1 MVETKINGWKSR
13 EAARAQMPPMD
24 QLFFGFDCFLQE
36 VCGILNF
43 YEEEIA
49 PTPKSF
55 FNRISSPPKKKLEGR
70 RTTKRQVR
78 DSWHGRPHIG
88 ANGVS

>member
-13 EAARAQMPPMD
+13 EAARAQVPPMD
-24 QLFFGFDCFLQE
+24 QLFLDLTASCKKFVEFGIFTRKKLLQLRK
-36 VCGILNF
+36 G
-43 YEEEIA
+43 Y
-49 PTPKSF
+49 F
-55 FNRISSPPKKKLEGR
+55 FTEFPPPKKLEGR